1 MTRGTRESRG
11 DEFIRKAIAKHG
23 EGTYLYDKVKY
34 DTAKKPVLIGC
45 PKCSIYFPQT
55 PDIHISGCGCPDCG
69 LEKIRE
75 ATRRKS
81 KKAADEFKE
90 KAIAKHGEGTYLYD
104 KVDYVAAKKPVLIWC
119 PKCSIYFPQTPSNHL
134 NGRGCPTC
142 FNKIRRGQSSKK
154 KAAEEFIEKA
164 IAKHGEGT
172 YLYDKVKYDT
182 TTKPVLIGCPKCEN
196 YFPQTPNNHLNGRG
210 CPDCGFEKIR
220 EVNRRKSKKAADEFK
235 EKAIAKHGE
244 GKFLYDKVEYDTAR
258 KLVLI
263 GCPKCSIYFPQTP
276 SNHLDGNGCP
286 TCYNKTEKKVH
297 DELIKHYLGL
307 TWGFKA
313 NWCKNPETNRYY
325 PFDFCIKEKRLII
338 ELDGKQHFEDFKYFK
353 SSFIDRHAVDLVKQ
367 VAANESGFRVIRLMQ
382 EDVWSDKYDWLT
394 ELLKNIEDDT
404 KQNIFM
410 CKNGEYDFFSESMEM
425 ITTSNP
431 YQPYSTSS
439 P

>member
-1 MTRGTRESRG
+1 MLSFKLGMVRLVTR

-23 EGTYLYDKVKY
+23 EGTFLYDKVDY
-34 DTAKKPVLIGC
+34 VGARRPVLIGC

-55 PDIHISGCGCPDCG
+55 PDNHLHGHGCPDCG
-69 LEKIRE
+69 LEKLKE
-75 ATRRKS
+75 VNRRK
-81 KKAADEFKE
+81 KRKAADEFEE
-90 KAIAKHGEGTYLYD
+90 KAIAKHGEGTFLYD
-104 KVDYVAAKKPVLIWC
+104 RVKYDTARKHVLIGC
-119 PKCSIYFPQTPSNHL
+119 PKCSIYFPQTPDNHL
-134 NGRGCPTC
+134 NGRGCPDC
-142 FNKIRRGQSSKK
+142 RLEKLREVNRRKKK
-154 KAAEEFIEKA
+154 KAADEFEEKA
-164 IAKHGEGT
+164 IAKHGEGKF
-172 YLYDKVKYDT
+172 LYDKVKYDT
-182 TTKPVLIGCPKCEN
+182 ARKLVLIGCPKCEN
-196 YFPQTPNNHLNGRG
+196 YFPQTPNDHLNG
-210 CPDCGFEKIR
+210 
-220 EVNRRKSKKAADEFK
+220 
-235 EKAIAKHGE
+235 
-244 GKFLYDKVEYDTAR
+244 Y
-258 KLVLI
+258 
-263 GCPKCSIYFPQTP
+263 
-276 SNHLDGNGCP
+276 GCP

-338 ELDGKQHFEDFKYFK
+338 ELDGKQHFEDFGYFK

-425 ITTSNP
+425 ITSSNP
-431 YQPYSTSS
+431 YQPYNTSS
-439 P
+439 L